1 MAEFSNWRPNLNLQ
15 PTASTPCNGIQD
27 SLLGETMK
35 SFGPGRVFVLSGFL
49 LLSALTSTTHSQTQK
64 SVEPVAKLLTVRE
77 QQAVRESWLKK
88 RLDTILLPMMR
99 QQNISMWIVVNEEF
113 HADPVTAYVA
123 PPLPYAGRR
132 DFFIFADRGG
142 EKLERLALVRYS
154 EEHLKYF
161 FEVLNPP
168 GKEIA
173 ATLRRIVEERKP
185 KTIALNMGG
194 TRGATNGL
202 THDAYK
208 FLTETLGSDYAS
220 RFVPAAP
227 LIIEYMD
234 TRLPEELETY
244 RTAVA
249 LTDVLTRRAFS
260 NEVIKPGKTTV
271 GDVRWW
277 FLQQVND
284 RGLDVW
290 FQPDLRIQRQHQETG
305 KTQQFLSIAEESM
318 VIQRGDVIHIDCGL
332 NYMGLSTDW
341 QKMGYVLREG
351 EKDVPEGLKNALANT
366 NRLQD
371 ALFTHIRPGAK
382 GFEVYDATMADMKKL
397 GIEAMIYSHSVGN
410 QGHALGAS
418 IDFRRPSTG
427 TELEPPFREGSYT
440 SIELNTS
447 TPVPEWGG
455 QKVTIMMEDDAY
467 LTKEGMKWFRPRQT
481 AFSLIR

>member
-1 MAEFSNWRPNLNLQ
+1 
-15 PTASTPCNGIQD
+15 
-27 SLLGETMK
+27 
-35 SFGPGRVFVLSGFL
+35 
-49 LLSALTSTTHSQTQK
+49 
-64 SVEPVAKLLTVRE
+64 
-77 QQAVRESWLKK
+77 
-88 RLDTILLPMMR
+88 
-99 QQNISMWIVVNEEF
+99 
-113 HADPVTAYVA
+113 
-123 PPLPYAGRR
+123 
-132 DFFIFADRGG
+132 
-142 EKLERLALVRYS
+142 
-154 EEHLKYF
+154 
-161 FEVLNPP
+161 LNPP
-168 GKEIA
+168 GREIA
-173 ATLRRIVEERKP
+173 ATLRRLVEERMP

-194 TRGATNGL
+194 LRGVTNGL

-208 FLTETLGSDYAS
+208 FLTETLGADYAS

-260 NEVIKPGKTTV
+260 NEVITPGKTTV

-305 KTQQFLSIAEESM
+305 KTQQFLSVAEESI

-332 NYMGLSTDW
+332 NYMGFSTDW

-351 EKDVPEGLKNALANT
+351 EKDAPEGLKNALANT

-371 ALFTHIRPGAK
+371 ALFTHIRPGAR

-418 IDFRRPSTG
+418 IDFRRPTTG
-427 TELEPPFREGSYT
+427 VELEPPFREGSYT

-447 TPVPEWGG
+447 TPVSEWSG

-481 AFSLIR
+481 AFYLIR

>member
-1 MAEFSNWRPNLNLQ
+1 MSIFR
-15 PTASTPCNGIQD
+15 STVVILF
-27 SLLGETMK
+27 SLLVSTSSG
-35 SFGPGRVFVLSGFL
+35 LSQTPKTAEPL
-49 LLSALTSTTHSQTQK
+49 PKLLS
-64 SVEPVAKLLTVRE
+64 VRE
-77 QQAVRESWLKK
+77 QQQVRESWLKK
-88 RLDTILLPMMR
+88 RLDTMLLPMMR
-99 QQNISMWIVVNEEF
+99 QQKIDMWIVVNEEF
-113 HADPVTAYVA
+113 HSDPVTEYIA
-123 PPLPYAGRR
+123 PPLVYVGRR

-142 EKLERLALVRYS
+142 DKLDRIALVRYP

-168 GKEIA
+168 GKDIA
-173 ATLRRIVEERKP
+173 DTLRRIVEERKP
-185 KTIALNMGG
+185 KSIALNMGG

-208 FLTETLGSDYAS
+208 YLAETLGADFAS

-227 LIIEYMD
+227 LIVEYMD
-234 TRLPEELETY
+234 TRLPDELETY

-277 FLQQVND
+277 WLQQVNNL
-284 RGLDVW
+284 GLGVW
-290 FQPDLRIQRQHQETG
+290 FQPDLRIQRQNQETG
-305 KTQQFLSIAEESM
+305 KTQQFLSVAEEST
-318 VIQRGDVIHIDCGL
+318 VIHRGDVIHIDCGL

-341 QKMGYVLREG
+341 QKMGYVLRDG
-351 EKDVPEGLKNALANT
+351 EKDAPAGLKKALANT

-382 GFEVYDATMADMKKL
+382 GFEVYDATMADMKNL
-397 GIEAMIYSHSVGN
+397 GVEAMIYSHSVGN

-418 IDFRRPSTG
+418 IDFRRPTTG
-427 TELEPPFREGSYT
+427 TPFEPAFREGSYT

-447 TPVPEWGG
+447 TEVPEWGG
-455 QKVTIMMEDDAY
+455 RKVTIMMEDDAY
-467 LTKEGMKWFRPRQT
+467 LTKDGMKWFRPRQT
-481 AFSLIR
+481 AFYLIR